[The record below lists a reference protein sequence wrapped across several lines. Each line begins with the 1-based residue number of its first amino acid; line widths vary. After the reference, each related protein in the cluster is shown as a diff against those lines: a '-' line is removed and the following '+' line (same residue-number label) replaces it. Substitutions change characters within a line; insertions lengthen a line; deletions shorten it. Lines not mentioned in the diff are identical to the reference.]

1 MLLTLHIRNNVGKT
15 PLGIIIWIKGDL
27 IDDYSKTVHFIQSE
41 IKNVTKQKNLL
52 SNIGVQVV
60 IAMILGTAVG
70 AAIGNDAIV
79 FAPLGTIFIN
89 LIKMLVIPLVA
100 VALVS
105 GAAGLGN
112 SQSAGKVGVTTLAFF
127 AITSA
132 LAVALALT
140 MGEVFQPGQGIDV
153 SGINGMFSSEYA
165 SKGELP
171 TFWATVTGMIPTNV
185 FQSLNN
191 ANILQILVFCLFFG
205 VAVSKLE
212 KERRDPLI
220 NGVNA
225 VVDAMVWMINKV
237 MMIAPIGVFG
247 LMAEAVGTFGFGALM
262 VVFKL
267 FVVYIAAILI
277 FGFIVYPLLVQ
288 LLTKTSAKKFLVAMK
303 KSQAVALSTASSMA
317 TLPVTMD
324 TVENELGVRN
334 STASFVLPLGA
345 TINMSG
351 NAIYYGLV
359 AIFFAQLFQIDLSMG
374 AYIAIILTAT
384 LGAVGQAGVPG
395 PSFLVVAVLLAAGIP
410 IEGLPLLFAL
420 DRIFDMIRTALNI
433 TGDAACALIVDALI
447 EEEAAQAEQEI
458 ELQNQEA

>member
-1 MLLTLHIRNNVGKT
+1 MEVLK
-15 PLGIIIWIKGDL
+15 
-27 IDDYSKTVHFIQSE
+27 E
-41 IKNVTKQKNLL
+41 KNLL

-60 IAMILGTAVG
+60 VAMIVGTAVG
-70 AAIGNDAIV
+70 AFMGDSATI
-79 FAPLGTIFIN
+79 FAPLGAIFIN

-100 VALVS
+100 VALIS

-112 SQSAGKVGVTTLAFF
+112 SQSAGKVGLVTLGYFGL
-127 AITSA
+127 TSA
-132 LAVALALT
+132 LAVALALF
-140 MGEVFQPGQGIDV
+140 MGEVFKPGMGIDV
-153 SGINGMFSSEYA
+153 SGIEGMFSSEYA

-171 TFWATVTGMIPTNV
+171 SFWATITGMIPTNV
-185 FQSLNN
+185 FQSLNE
-191 ANILQILVFCLFFG
+191 ANILQILVFCMFFG
-205 VAVSKLE
+205 IAISKQA
-212 KERRDPLI
+212 KERRDPII
-220 NGVNA
+220 NGVNCI
-225 VVDAMVWMINKV
+225 VDAMVWMINKV
-237 MMIAPIGVFG
+237 MIIAPLGVFG

-277 FGFIVYPLLVQ
+277 FGFVAYPLMVHIF
-288 LLTKTSAKKFLVAMK
+288 TKTSAKKFLTAMK
-303 KSQAVALSTASSMA
+303 KPQAVALSTASSMA

-324 TVENELGVRN
+324 TCEHELGVRN

-359 AIFFAQLFQIDLSMG
+359 AIFFAQLFNIDLGMG
-374 AYIAIILTAT
+374 AYIAIIITST

-433 TGDAACALIVDALI
+433 TGDAACAVIVDSLI
-447 EEEAAQAEQEI
+447 EEEAREEMNQ
-458 ELQNQEA
+458 QEA

>member
-1 MLLTLHIRNNVGKT
+1 MVHRTLVSSS
-15 PLGIIIWIKGDL
+15 GI
-27 IDDYSKTVHFIQSE
+27 FIFSSTE
-41 IKNVTKQKNLL
+41 VMEVLKEKSLL

-60 IAMILGTAVG
+60 IAMIIGTAVG
-70 AAIGNDAIV
+70 AMMGDSATM
-79 FAPLGTIFIN
+79 FAPLGAIFIN

-100 VALVS
+100 VALIS

-112 SQSAGKVGVTTLAFF
+112 SSSAGKVGVVTLGYF
-127 AITSA
+127 ALTSA
-132 LAVALALT
+132 LAVALALV
-140 MGEVFQPGQGIDV
+140 MGEVFEPGRGIDV
-153 SGINGMFSSEYA
+153 SGVEGMFSSEYA
-165 SKGELP
+165 AKGELP
-171 TFWATVTGMIPTNV
+171 TFWATITGMIPTNV
-185 FQSLNN
+185 FQSLNE

-205 VAVSKLE
+205 IAISKQAKE
-212 KERRDPLI
+212 KRDPII

-225 VVDAMVWMINKV
+225 IVDAMVWMINKV
-237 MMIAPIGVFG
+237 MVIAPLGVFG

-267 FVVYIAAILI
+267 FIVYIAAILI
-277 FGFIVYPLLVQ
+277 FGFVAYPLMIQ
-288 LLTKTSAKKFLVAMK
+288 IFTKTSAKKFLVAMK
-303 KSQAVALSTASSMA
+303 KPQAVALSTASSMA
-317 TLPVTMD
+317 TLPVTME
-324 TVENELGVRN
+324 TVEKELGVRN

-359 AIFFAQLFQIDLSMG
+359 AIFFAQLFNIDLSMG
-374 AYIAIILTAT
+374 AYIAIIVTST

-433 TGDAACALIVDALI
+433 TGDAACAVIVDSLI
-447 EEEAAQAEQEI
+447 KDEEQEA
-458 ELQNQEA
+458 ELQKQQA

>member
-1 MLLTLHIRNNVGKT
+1 MSQ
-15 PLGIIIWIKGDL
+15 
-27 IDDYSKTVHFIQSE
+27 SKS
-41 IKNVTKQKNLL
+41 LM
-52 SNIGVQVV
+52 SNIGFQVV
-60 IAMILGTAVG
+60 IAMIVGTAVG
-70 AAIGNDAIV
+70 ALMGESAAM
-79 FAPLGTIFIN
+79 FAPLGAIFIN

-100 VALVS
+100 VALIS

-112 SQSAGKVGVTTLAFF
+112 SSNAGKVGVSTLAYFGL
-127 AITSA
+127 TSA
-132 LAVALALT
+132 LAVALALI
-140 MGEVFQPGQGIDV
+140 MGEVFEPGRGIDV
-153 SGINGMFSSEYA
+153 SGVEGMFSAEYA

-185 FQSLNN
+185 FQSLNE

-205 VAVSKLE
+205 IALSKQE
-212 KERRDPLI
+212 KIKREPII

-225 VVDAMVWMINKV
+225 IVDSLVWMINKI
-237 MMIAPIGVFG
+237 MLIAPLGVFG

-267 FVVYIAAILI
+267 FVVYVAAILI
-277 FGFIVYPLLVQ
+277 FGFVAYPLMVQ
-288 LLTKTSAKKFLVAMK
+288 IFTKTSAKKFLVAMK
-303 KSQAVALSTASSMA
+303 KPQAVALSTASSMA

-324 TVENELGVRN
+324 TVENELGVKN

-359 AIFFAQLFQIDLSMG
+359 AVFFAQLFNIDLSMT
-374 AYIAIILTAT
+374 AYIAIIVTST

-433 TGDAACALIVDALI
+433 TGDAACAVIIDAI
-447 EEEAAQAEQEI
+447 AEEEKQE
-458 ELQNQEA
+458 EMKQQEA

>member
-1 MLLTLHIRNNVGKT
+1 MEVL
-15 PLGIIIWIKGDL
+15 
-27 IDDYSKTVHFIQSE
+27 
-41 IKNVTKQKNLL
+41 KQKNLL

-60 IAMILGTAVG
+60 IAMIIGTVVG
-70 AAIGNDAIV
+70 AMMGESATM
-79 FAPLGTIFIN
+79 FAPLGAIFIN

-100 VALVS
+100 VALIS

-112 SQSAGKVGVTTLAFF
+112 SSSAGKVGVTTLAYF
-127 AITSA
+127 ALTSA
-132 LAVALALT
+132 LAVALALI
-140 MGEVFQPGQGIDV
+140 MGEIFEPGRGIDV
-153 SGINGMFSSEYA
+153 SGVEGMFSSEYA

-171 TFWATVTGMIPTNV
+171 TFWATITGMIPTNV
-185 FQSLNN
+185 FQSLNE

-205 VAVSKLE
+205 IAISKQAKE
-212 KERRDPLI
+212 KRDPII

-225 VVDAMVWMINKV
+225 IVDAMVWMINKV
-237 MMIAPIGVFG
+237 MIIAPLGVFG

-267 FVVYIAAILI
+267 FVVYVVAILV
-277 FGFIVYPLLVQ
+277 FGFVAYPLMIQ
-288 LLTKTSAKKFLVAMK
+288 IFTKTSAKKFLTVMK
-303 KSQAVALSTASSMA
+303 KPQAVALSTASSMA
-317 TLPVTMD
+317 TLPVTMEA
-324 TVENELGVRN
+324 VEKELGVRN

-359 AIFFAQLFQIDLSMG
+359 AIFFAQLFNIDLSMG
-374 AYIAIILTAT
+374 AYIAIIITST

-433 TGDAACALIVDALI
+433 TGDAACAVIVDSLI
-447 EEEAAQAEQEI
+447 KDEEKEVELSKQQA
-458 ELQNQEA
+458 

>member
-1 MLLTLHIRNNVGKT
+1 MLEK
-15 PLGIIIWIKGDL
+15 KG
-27 IDDYSKTVHFIQSE
+27 
-41 IKNVTKQKNLL
+41 LL

-60 IAMILGTAVG
+60 IAMIVGTAVG
-70 AAIGNDAIV
+70 AMMGQDAAM
-79 FAPLGTIFIN
+79 FAPLGAIFIN

-100 VALVS
+100 VALIS
-105 GAAGLGN
+105 GSAGLGN
-112 SQSAGKVGVTTLAFF
+112 SHAAGKVGAVTLGYFGL
-127 AITSA
+127 TSA
-132 LAVALALT
+132 LAVALAIV
-140 MGEVFQPGQGIDV
+140 MGVVFQPGIGIDLSSV
-153 SGINGMFSSEYA
+153 EGMFSSEYA
-165 SKGELP
+165 AKGELP

-185 FQSLNN
+185 FQSLNE

-205 VAVSKLE
+205 IALSRQD
-212 KERRDPLI
+212 KERRTPII
-220 NGVNA
+220 NGVNTI
-225 VVDAMVWMINKV
+225 VDSMVWMINKV
-237 MMIAPIGVFG
+237 MVIAPIGVFG

-267 FVVYIAAILI
+267 FVVYVAAILI
-277 FGFIVYPLLVQ
+277 FGFVVYPAMIHLF
-288 LLTKTSAKKFLVAMK
+288 TKTSAKQFISAMK
-303 KSQAVALSTASSMA
+303 KPQAVALSTASSMA

-324 TVENELGVRN
+324 TVEHELKVRN

-359 AIFFAQLFQIDLSMG
+359 AIFFAQLFNIELGMG
-374 AYIAIILTAT
+374 AYIAIIVTST

-433 TGDAACALIVDALI
+433 TGDAACAVIVDALI
-447 EEEAAQAEQEI
+447 EEEAAQAELEKQ
-458 ELQNQEA
+458 QA

>member
-1 MLLTLHIRNNVGKT
+1 VLKEKSLLG
-15 PLGIIIWIKGDL
+15 
-27 IDDYSKTVHFIQSE
+27 
-41 IKNVTKQKNLL
+41 
-52 SNIGVQVV
+52 NIGIQVV
-60 IAMILGTAVG
+60 IAMIVGTVVG
-70 AAIGNDAIV
+70 AMMGESATM
-79 FAPLGTIFIN
+79 FAPLGAIFIN

-100 VALVS
+100 VALIS

-112 SQSAGKVGVTTLAFF
+112 SSSAGKVGITTLGYF
-127 AITSA
+127 AMTSA
-132 LAVALALT
+132 LAVALALI
-140 MGEVFQPGQGIDV
+140 MGEVFEPGRGIDV
-153 SGINGMFSSEYA
+153 SGVEGMFSSEYA

-171 TFWATVTGMIPTNV
+171 TFWATITGMIPTNV
-185 FQSLNN
+185 FQSLNE

-205 VAVSKLE
+205 IAISKQAKE
-212 KERRDPLI
+212 KREPII

-225 VVDAMVWMINKV
+225 IVDAMVWMINKV
-237 MMIAPIGVFG
+237 MIIAPLGVFG

-267 FVVYIAAILI
+267 FVVYVAAILV
-277 FGFIVYPLLVQ
+277 FGFVAYPLMIQ
-288 LLTKTSAKKFLVAMK
+288 IFTKTSAKKFLTAMK
-303 KSQAVALSTASSMA
+303 KPQAVALSTASSMA

-359 AIFFAQLFQIDLSMG
+359 AIFFAQLFNIDLSMG
-374 AYIAIILTAT
+374 AYIAIIVTST

-433 TGDAACALIVDALI
+433 TGDAACAVIVDSLI
-447 EEEAAQAEQEI
+447 KDEEKEA
-458 ELQNQEA
+458 ELQKQQA

>member
-1 MLLTLHIRNNVGKT
+1 MLKEKLMLN
-15 PLGIIIWIKGDL
+15 
-27 IDDYSKTVHFIQSE
+27 
-41 IKNVTKQKNLL
+41 
-52 SNIGVQVV
+52 NIGVQVV
-60 IAMILGTAVG
+60 IAMILGTLIG
-70 AAIGNDAIV
+70 AMMGESASI

-100 VALVS
+100 VALIS

-112 SQSAGKVGVTTLAFF
+112 SSNAGKVGLTTLAYFGL
-127 AITSA
+127 TSA
-132 LAVALALT
+132 LAVVLALV
-140 MGEVFQPGQGIDV
+140 MGEVFKPGVNIDTAGIE
-153 SGINGMFSSEYA
+153 GMFSAEYA
-165 SKGELP
+165 SKGDLP
-171 TFWATVTGMIPTNV
+171 TFWATITGMIPTNV
-185 FQSLNN
+185 FQSLNE

-205 VAVSKLE
+205 IGLSKLE
-212 KERRDPLI
+212 ETRRNPLL

-225 VVDAMVWMINKV
+225 IVDVMVWMINKV
-237 MMIAPIGVFG
+237 MIIAPIGVFG

-267 FVVYIAAILI
+267 FVVYVAAIMI
-277 FGFIVYPLLVQ
+277 FGFIVYPVMIQ
-288 LLTKTSAKKFLVAMK
+288 LCTKTSAKKFISAMK
-303 KSQAVALSTASSMA
+303 KPQAVALSTASSMA

-324 TVENELGVRN
+324 TVEKDLGVRN

-359 AIFFAQLFQIDLSMG
+359 AIFFAQLFNIDLSMG
-374 AYIAIILTAT
+374 AYVAIIVTST

-433 TGDAACALIVDALI
+433 TGDAACAVIVDALV
-447 EEEAAQAEQEI
+447 EEEAQEA
-458 ELQNQEA
+458 ELQKQQA

>member
-1 MLLTLHIRNNVGKT
+1 MEVLKE
-15 PLGIIIWIKGDL
+15 K
-27 IDDYSKTVHFIQSE
+27 S
-41 IKNVTKQKNLL
+41 LL
-52 SNIGVQVV
+52 SNIGIQVV
-60 IAMILGTAVG
+60 IAMIVGTAVG
-70 AAIGNDAIV
+70 AMMGQSAV
-79 FAPLGTIFIN
+79 MFAPLGAIFIN

-100 VALVS
+100 VALIS

-112 SQSAGKVGVTTLAFF
+112 SQSAGKVGTVTLGFF
-127 AITSA
+127 ALTSA
-132 LAVALALT
+132 LAVALALV
-140 MGEVFQPGQGIDV
+140 MGAVFQPGIGIDL
-153 SGINGMFSSEYA
+153 SGVEGMFSAEYA

-171 TFWATVTGMIPTNV
+171 TFWATITGMIPTNV
-185 FQSLNN
+185 FQSLNE

-205 VAVSKLE
+205 IALSKQSE
-212 KERRDPLI
+212 ERRTPII
-220 NGVNA
+220 NGVNCI
-225 VVDAMVWMINKV
+225 VDSMVWMINKV
-237 MMIAPIGVFG
+237 MIIAPIGVFG

-267 FVVYIAAILI
+267 FLVYTAAILI
-277 FGFIVYPLLVQ
+277 FGFVVYPAMIHVF
-288 LLTKTSAKKFLVAMK
+288 TKTSAKQFISAMK
-303 KSQAVALSTASSMA
+303 KPQAVALSTASSMA

-324 TVENELGVRN
+324 TVEHELKVRN

-359 AIFFAQLFQIDLSMG
+359 AIFFAQLFNIDLGMG
-374 AYIAIILTAT
+374 AYIAIIVTST

-433 TGDAACALIVDALI
+433 TGDAACAVIVDALI
-447 EEEAAQAEQEI
+447 EDEVAEQV
-458 ELQNQEA
+458 ELEKQQA